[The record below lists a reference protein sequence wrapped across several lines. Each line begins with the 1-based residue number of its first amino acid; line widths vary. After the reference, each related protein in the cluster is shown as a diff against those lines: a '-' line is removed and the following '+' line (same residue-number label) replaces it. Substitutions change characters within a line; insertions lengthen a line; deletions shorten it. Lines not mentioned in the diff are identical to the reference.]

1 MYTYVLLRILKFT
14 RHKALKLKDTVGHNG
29 MVTKANREAKSH
41 QNAVSKIRKVD
52 APQHNTLKSAKCTIM
67 DQSREDLVDEIPGR
81 GSNGEAGGVLLD
93 EAGSEASQTLD
104 DVSNGNDTVGE
115 DDSFC
120 EALDE
125 IAPAEIDEDCTPS
138 SE

>member
-1 MYTYVLLRILKFT
+1 M
-14 RHKALKLKDTVGHNG
+14 
-29 MVTKANREAKSH
+29 
-41 QNAVSKIRKVD
+41 
-52 APQHNTLKSAKCTIM
+52 SAKCTIM
-67 DQSREDLVDEIPGR
+67 DRSRDNLVDEIPGR
-81 GSNGEAGGVLLD
+81 GSNGEPGGVLLD
-93 EAGSEASQTLD
+93 ETESEASQTFD
-104 DVSNGNDTVGE
+104 AISNRNDTVGE